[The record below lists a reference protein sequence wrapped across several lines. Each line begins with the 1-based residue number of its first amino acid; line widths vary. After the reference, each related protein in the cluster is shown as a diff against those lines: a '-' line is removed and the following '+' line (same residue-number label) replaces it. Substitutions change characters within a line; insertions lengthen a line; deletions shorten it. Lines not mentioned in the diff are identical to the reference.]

1 MGMLATYLQQEFMRL
16 CPDDWTSKH
25 EMPLLPRDLTH
36 LLGYA
41 PRVDVLLE
49 RKDGSKRLWIEFEIS
64 RADPVANHA
73 KFATSHLFQPQP
85 CTDSFVAMLSP
96 HVARGRRN
104 LASNTIS
111 LMRCIGMNA
120 FQTVLFPHL
129 SGQEVKRLNHL
140 SQSSIMSERLN
151 VKAEIERVFL
161 ISEAILTVP
170 ERRIHFAG
178 DILDV
183 MLNLHRWNKDMSSVQ
198 GHRLW
203 GRRTITYFVYEPR
216 SGDFAPSKYC
226 AFVGLPTTSQG
237 NCEGTVSIRA
247 VKSEMTVE
255 LYASVDDSDRRFD
268 GRRARIHLTNNLG
281 MIQISPQEDRSIL
294 GHFHKWVSRYT
305 ECITIH
311 PAGPAFILPPRWFQ

>member
-1 MGMLATYLQQEFMRL
+1 MGALATYLQQEFMRL
-16 CPDDWTSKH
+16 CPDNWTSKY
-25 EMPLLPRDLTH
+25 EMPLMPRELAY

-85 CTDSFVAMLSP
+85 YTDSFVAMVSP

-104 LASNTIS
+104 LAANTIS

-129 SGQEVKRLNHL
+129 SGQEIKRLNHL
-140 SQSSIMSERLN
+140 PQSSIMNERLN
-151 VKAEIERVFL
+151 VKSEIERVFL
-161 ISEAILTVP
+161 ISEAVFTVP

-183 MLNLHRWNKDMSSVQ
+183 MLNLRSWNKDMRTAQ
-198 GHRLW
+198 GEKLW

-216 SGDFAPSKYC
+216 SGDFGPSKFC
-226 AFVGLPTTSQG
+226 AFVGLPARSQ
-237 NCEGTVSIRA
+237 NDREGAVLIRA
-247 VKSEMTVE
+247 AKSEMTME
-255 LYASVDDSDRRFD
+255 LYAGVDDGDRRFD

-281 MIQISPQEDRSIL
+281 MIQKSPQEDQNVL
-294 GHFHKWVSRYT
+294 GHFHKWLSRYT
-305 ECITIH
+305 EFITIH
-311 PAGPAFILPPRWFQ
+311 PAGPTFIVPPRWFQ